1 MARAAR
7 LEPDRRTI
15 RPPAWF
21 IALPGAA
28 TLIALG
34 AAAALYRYPGGTI
47 YFYIALG
54 VAALGLAGCL
64 EVATSRL
71 ELTPDALE
79 VRWLWSRRR
88 YTRSDIQAVKW
99 EWGMPVAL
107 QLTAGGW
114 AKLPS
119 VGLGSQGLANTLR
132 AWLRRQP
139 SNAP

>member
-7 LEPDRRTI
+7 PEPDHRTI

-34 AAAALYRYPGGTI
+34 AAAALYGYPGGTI
-47 YFYIALG
+47 YFYVAIAVG
-54 VAALGLAGCL
+54 AIGLAGCL

-71 ELTPDALE
+71 ELTPEALE
-79 VRWLWSRRR
+79 IRWLWSRRR
-88 YTRSDIQAVKW
+88 YTRDEIQAVKF
-99 EWGMPVAL
+99 EWGAPVAL

-132 AWLRRQP
+132 AWLRRKP
-139 SNAP
+139 STTP